1 MSRLPRLHRDDA
13 RPAGPPSSGHHYRR
27 GPVAESLP
35 DTPLDGVPGAAP
47 SGSLVARALSWM
59 AGGQLVSQILWFGS
73 LIVLG
78 ALLPPSAFGV
88 VAVGLVVLWAGN
100 VLVGTG
106 TRAAIIATP
115 DLSAADVRSATALT
129 AGTGLVIAL
138 GVIVLAGPIAT
149 TFASGGDAAAL
160 RGLAPAIAFMGL
172 AIVPMALLDKRLAF
186 KRTAGAKVVAT
197 LAASLGAIGAG
208 LAGAGVGAL
217 VARQVLFQG
226 ILAILA
232 WTLVRGVLPRGG
244 PRRGRLALR
253 RAGSRAFF
261 ALAVAD
267 FTALTVDTLV
277 VGRLTDATQLG
288 LYTLAF
294 TLAFSPLTQFSWQIG
309 QVLFPVAAA
318 TEDVA
323 RVAARTLIAVRM
335 TALVLLPL
343 APPAIILAPVLV
355 PAVLGERWS
364 GLVAPFQ
371 VLVVAGVAH
380 AVLNCLGESLSA
392 KGGIWFRA
400 RAHAVWACATIA
412 AVFALVS
419 VAGIRGAAIA
429 HLAVLVPLW
438 GSYAVRGAPLIGLQ
452 ALDLWRAVRV
462 VAAAAA
468 AQLVATAAVL
478 HCLVVGGAPRAVS
491 SWIAAA
497 AGFALAGAL
506 LARGPSSPLRQ
517 SRALITS
524 VRGGPHTAS

>member
-1 MSRLPRLHRDDA
+1 MSRLPRLHRGDA
-13 RPAGPPSSGHHYRR
+13 WRHDRHRYR
-27 GPVAESLP
+27 GEPLAESP
-35 DTPLDGVPGAAP
+35 VDGPWDGVPGAAP

-59 AGGQLVSQILWFGS
+59 AAGQLVSQILWFGS

-78 ALLPPSAFGV
+78 MILPPSAFGV
-88 VAVGLVVLWAGN
+88 VAVGLAVLWAGN
-100 VLVGTG
+100 VLVGIG

-115 DLSAADVRSATALT
+115 DLSAADVRSATGLT
-129 AGTGLVIAL
+129 AGTALVIAL
-138 GVIVLAGPIAT
+138 GVVALAGPIAT

-160 RGLAPAIAFMGL
+160 RGFAPAIAFMGL
-172 AIVPMALLDKRLAF
+172 TIVPMALLDKRLAY
-186 KRTAGAKVVAT
+186 KRAAGAKVAAT

-208 LAGAGVGAL
+208 LAGAGVSAL

-226 ILAILA
+226 ILAVLA
-232 WTLVRGVLPRGG
+232 WTLARSVLPRGG
-244 PRRGRLALR
+244 PRRGRSALR

-277 VGRLTDATQLG
+277 VGRLTDAAQLG
-288 LYTLAF
+288 LYSLAF
-294 TLAFSPLTQFSWQIG
+294 TLAFAPLTQFSWQIG

-318 TEDVA
+318 TDDVA
-323 RVAARTLIAVRM
+323 RVAARTLTAIRM

-343 APPAIILAPVLV
+343 VPPAIILAPVLV

-371 VLVVAGVAH
+371 VLIVAGVGH

-400 RAHAVWACATIA
+400 RAHAVWASATIA
-412 AVFALVS
+412 AVLALVS

-429 HLAVLVPLW
+429 HLALLVPLW
-438 GSYAVRGAPLIGLQ
+438 GAYVVRGAPLIGLR

-462 VAAAAA
+462 VVAAAA
-468 AQLVATAAVL
+468 AQLAATAAVL
-478 HCLVVGGAPRAVS
+478 QCLVVAGAPHAVS

-497 AGFALAGAL
+497 AGCALAVAL
-506 LARGPSSPLRQ
+506 LARGPASPLRQ
-517 SRALITS
+517 SKALVTS
-524 VRGGPHTAS
+524 VRGGPRTAS